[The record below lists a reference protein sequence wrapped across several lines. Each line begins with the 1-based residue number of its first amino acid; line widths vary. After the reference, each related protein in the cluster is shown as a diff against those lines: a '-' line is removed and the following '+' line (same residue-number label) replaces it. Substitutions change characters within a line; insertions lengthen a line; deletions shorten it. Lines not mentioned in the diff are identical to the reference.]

1 LGAANAN
8 ALGQYIPVAVPDTAT
23 FSGSDYYVIGLK
35 DYRQRLHSDLP
46 STTDSLGTGTKL
58 RGYYQINGTDHNARY
73 LGPLIIAN
81 RDRPVRIL
89 FENHLGVGTAGDL
102 FIPVDT
108 TAMGAGLGPL
118 GASCGGYSYG
128 CNYTQNRA
136 TLHLH
141 GGNTP
146 WISDGTPHQW
156 VAPVGEFTTPYLR
169 GATQRNVPDMPNPG
183 AGKATFFYTNQ
194 QSSRLMFY
202 HDHAYGI
209 TRLNV
214 YAGEAAGYL
223 LTDQF
228 EEDLLAGTNV
238 RGINPTLAK
247 VIPDIGGVYHW
258 GIPLVIQDKTFVPW
272 DVAIQDSKWNKT
284 KWGQPG
290 DLWFPHVYEPN
301 QMPNDIGGAN
311 PFGRWDYG
319 PWFWPPVIVDSAHST
334 LPDPSM
340 VPEAFMDTPIVNGA
354 AYPNLPVEPK
364 AYRFRVLNAT
374 NDRALNLQL
383 YVADPLHISV
393 SQRGAGY
400 QTTTVIF
407 SNGGGGSGA
416 SAIPTIAGGVITG
429 FIITS
434 GGSGYITAPLI
445 SFGGSGGSL
454 ATATATITN
463 GIVTAITLGPSGGTG
478 YIPGPTVNLTGGGGT
493 GAAATAVVTSG
504 VVSGFTGLSS
514 GSLYATNPAVTFTG
528 GGGAGAAAFATIS
541 GGAVTGITITN
552 GGSGYTSPPGVTIAP
567 PANPAG
573 VQASVSAI
581 ITPGVVTNILVT
593 NPGTG
598 YTSAPVVTIDPP
610 TGPGGIQAYAIAAVN
625 TEVKMVSAL
634 PQAGSNLP
642 VCATP
647 TETNVAGLAIGALDS
662 ATDRPLNG
670 TGLPANCWPTTWP
683 VDGRDG
689 GVPEPTR
696 AGPAIIQI
704 GTEGGFLPK
713 PVVIPSTPVG
723 YNYNR
728 RDIVVLNVLN
738 KGLFMQPAERADIIV
753 DFSPFAGKNIILYN
767 DAPAPMP
774 GFDPRNDYY
783 TDSPDNSPFGGAP
796 TTVAGYGPNTRTI
809 MRFQVAATPTAPV
822 TTISMNA
829 LATAIPAAF
838 NASQPAPIVPQTAYP
853 APNNAATDT
862 FARIQDFSLTFT
874 PGSGTFFTPPGVGPI
889 PLTRPVTIPMQTK
902 AIQELWDPYGRMNAT
917 LGVELPFTNNNTQ
930 TTIPL
935 GYIDPTTE
943 IVPEGQTQLWK
954 ITHNGVD
961 THPVHFHLYNIQVI
975 NRVGWDGAIRPTE
988 DNELGWKETVRMS
1001 PLEDVIVALQP
1012 KTMTLPVAWGTLA
1025 DSVHSE
1031 DVTSPTSAS
1040 ISVIDPFGINGGTP
1054 GNAIT
1059 VSNTAKSFGWEY
1071 VWHCH
1076 ILGHEEN
1083 DFMRSFVLLV
1093 PTAAPAEPS
1102 DLTAVVV
1109 SPTLPATAGN
1119 AIQLDWTDMA
1129 NLDPTVPDLSTQKNA
1144 EIGFEIQ
1151 RNGTIIANVYSGIE
1165 TYLDTEI
1172 AANTTYNYAIHSYN
1186 ASGAS
1191 GWVTAS
1197 PVTTSNWVSA
1207 TGVNLSPGV
1216 PSPAP
1221 AGTPVVFT
1229 ATGIGSTVPYQYRFW
1244 LTAGAVPS
1252 LIPANMVQDYGVG
1265 NTWTLPA
1272 TTLPG
1277 TYSVSVGVRTNLSS
1291 TTPDPLGTTS
1301 LTYVVAAPV
1310 VGPGLGTV
1318 RRSTPPTPTITP
1330 YTTVTAAFG
1339 AAVTGDTIQ
1348 AWGLAFPEPGAIT
1361 FTTAGTVTFQGG
1373 YDTTF
1378 TTTPFMTTVQ
1388 TPSFTVAGIGTLIV
1402 VNLTI
1407 Q

>member
-1 LGAANAN
+1 M
-8 ALGQYIPVAVPDTAT
+8 
-23 FSGSDYYVIGLK
+23 
-35 DYRQRLHSDLP
+35 
-46 STTDSLGTGTKL
+46 
-58 RGYYQINGTDHNARY
+58 
-73 LGPLIIAN
+73 
-81 RDRPVRIL
+81 RIL
-89 FENHLGVGTAGDL
+89 FENHLGVGAAGDL

-238 RGINPTLAK
+238 SGINPTLAK

-272 DVAIQDSKWNKT
+272 DVAIQDSKWNTT
-284 KWGQPG
+284 KWGAPG

-319 PWFWPPVIVDSAHST
+319 PWFWPPVIVDSTHST

-364 AYRFRVLNAT
+364 AYRFRVVNAT

-400 QTTTVIF
+400 QATTVVF

-416 SAIPTIAGGVITG
+416 SAIPIIVGGQITG
-429 FIITS
+429 YTITS

-445 SFGGSGGSL
+445 SFAGSGGRG

-463 GIVTAITLGPSGGTG
+463 GIVTAITPGAGGSG
-478 YIPGPTVNLTGGGGT
+478 YIPAPAVNLMGGGGT

-504 VVSGFTGLSS
+504 VVSGFTGLVG
-514 GSLYATNPAVTFTG
+514 GSLYATNPTVTFTG
-528 GGGAGAAAFATIS
+528 GGGTGAAAFATIS
-541 GGAVTGITITN
+541 GGVVIGVTITN
-552 GGSGYTSPPGVTIAP
+552 GGSGYTSAPIVGFERGSGDTTGIGAAVT
-567 PANPAG
+567 
-573 VQASVSAI
+573 AI
-581 ITPGVVTNILVT
+581 VTPGVITGILVT

-610 TGPGGIQAYAIAAVN
+610 TGPGGVQAYAIAAVN

-642 VCATP
+642 VCSTP
-647 TETNVAGLAIGALDS
+647 TETNVAGLAIGALDT

-696 AGPAIIQI
+696 AGPAMIQI
-704 GTEGGFLPK
+704 GTEGGFLPN
-713 PVVIPSTPVG
+713 PVVIPPTPVG

-753 DFSPFAGKNIILYN
+753 DFSAFAGKNIILYN

-783 TDSPDNSPFGGAP
+783 TDDPDYQSTGGAP
-796 TTVAGYGPNTRTI
+796 STLAGYGPNIRTI
-809 MRFQVAATPTAPV
+809 MRFQVAATATAPV
-822 TTISMNA
+822 TTVSMNA
-829 LATAIPAAF
+829 LATALPAAF

-874 PGSGTFFTPPGVGPI
+874 PGSGTFFTPPGAGPI

-917 LGVELPFTNNNTQ
+917 LGVELPFTNNNIQ

-961 THPVHFHLYNIQVI
+961 THPVHFHLYNIQLI

-1031 DVTSPTSAS
+1031 DVTSAAS
-1040 ISVIDPFGINGGTP
+1040 DTLSVIDPFGINGGTP

-1093 PTAAPAEPS
+1093 PTIIPAAPS
-1102 DLTAVVV
+1102 GLTAVAE

-1119 AIQLDWTDMA
+1119 AITLEWTDNA
-1129 NLDPTVPDLSTQKNA
+1129 NLDPTVADLSTQKNA

-1151 RNGTIIANVYSGIE
+1151 RTDTPSCGPAGTPTIIATVYSGVT
-1165 TYLDTEI
+1165 TYVDTLV
-1172 AANTTYNYAIHSYN
+1172 AANTTYDYAVRSYN
-1186 ASGAS
+1186 AKGPSA
-1191 GWVTAS
+1191 WVTAPS
-1197 PVTTSNWVSA
+1197 VTTSDWTSA
-1207 TGVNLSPGV
+1207 TGVNLSPSV
-1216 PSPAP
+1216 PSPVP

-1229 ATGIGSTVPYQYRFW
+1229 ATGIGSSVPYEYRFW
-1244 LTAGAVPS
+1244 LTPGAIPS

-1265 NTWTLPA
+1265 NTWTMPA

-1291 TTPDPLGTTS
+1291 TVPDATTS
-1301 LTYVVAAPV
+1301 LTPYVVAAPV
-1310 VGPGLGTV
+1310 VGPGLSTV
-1318 RRSTPPTPTITP
+1318 RRSTPPVPTITP
-1330 YTTVTAAFG
+1330 YATVTAALG
-1339 AAVTGDTIQ
+1339 AAAIGDIVQ
-1348 AWGLAFPEPGAIT
+1348 AWGLTLPEPVAIIFNT
-1361 FTTAGTVTFQGG
+1361 VAAGTVTFQGG

-1388 TPSFTVAGIGTLIV
+1388 TPSFTVTGTGTLIV
-1402 VNLTI
+1402 SDLTI